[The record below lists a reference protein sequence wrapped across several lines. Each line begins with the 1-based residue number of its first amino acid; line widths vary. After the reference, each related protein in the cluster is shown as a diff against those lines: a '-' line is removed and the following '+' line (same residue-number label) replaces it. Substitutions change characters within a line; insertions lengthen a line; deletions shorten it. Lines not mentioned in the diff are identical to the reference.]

1 MSKFPSSYKE
11 ISFHKQTPFPFCSSA
26 EEGEY
31 DSGRELQLHSNNLS
45 SDNLP
50 QNLNNP
56 TFQVP
61 QLPLSNWDSKIS
73 PGKARIAGTQPCIL
87 DEITLTILAKNPA
100 NNIPSFTKVAKAM
113 NIVLNVA
120 DNVLRTRY
128 KQQVYMRR
136 LKTDN
141 QPDISKAVGF
151 LLEKQSEKETDNNEE
166 PICNSIEKARDQ
178 GVSK

>member
-1 MSKFPSSYKE
+1 MYVNFQNNSFQIVSKEKKNKGRQQNDNNTITRAARSTRLLLLQVLVGVGCIPPFLYSVESYFCRSNPWCPSHKRTTLPLCQDPPSLIIIMSKFPSSYKE

-61 QLPLSNWDSKIS
+61 QLPLSNWDSKMS
-73 PGKARIAGTQPCIL
+73 MVHH
-87 DEITLTILAKNPA
+87 LAK
-100 NNIPSFTKVAKAM
+100 
-113 NIVLNVA
+113 L
-120 DNVLRTRY
+120 
-128 KQQVYMRR
+128 
-136 LKTDN
+136 
-141 QPDISKAVGF
+141 G
-151 LLEKQSEKETDNNEE
+151 
-166 PICNSIEKARDQ
+166 
-178 GVSK
+178 